1 MSPKEVEAVW
11 CIPLTQAN
19 FRAPYGRLGGTKTF
33 TKDFFQIPG
42 AAYDTTVRLLMDGDD
57 TTPKPIDYHWP
68 SGAVTAPTG
77 IRKAPNE
84 NTRLQMSWPKDQ
96 APAPWRVTPT
106 PSATTIETFPGDPGI
121 FKKGLAVSDAEA
133 AANKVWDDADAA
145 GIHAWALAIK
155 LKGETG
161 KLHARMYL
169 VDPPPGYEFAD
180 IGLLPPALQK
190 VIRAGTNSALVHVF
204 EWPVRAK
211 RLVKQIMDA
220 LTTGPNVLLT
230 GPPGTGK
237 TVALEDLRSLVE
249 GQLDL
254 WMFDPA
260 KNHDAWAPGF
270 SSASNS
276 KVVSLV
282 FHPSYSYENFVL
294 GVFPS
299 ATVPNAIEVV
309 PGPLLE
315 LAHYAEPVDHQG
327 FLIID
332 EFNRGRAAAIFGD
345 ALALMDED
353 KRSNQANGTKGSQIT
368 RRYPSQTVKVSPDYL
383 TGPGDSGE
391 VPGQIS
397 LPYSLNIVAAMNSS
411 DRSVAPLD
419 GAMRRRFSIIHVEPD
434 YDVLAEHYGIDPAGT
449 IPSAPSSP
457 DDVKLM
463 AYHLLKSLNRRIR
476 AVSGPD
482 FELGHALV
490 WKVSG
495 GSLKA
500 ALDSLAHAI
509 DQRIVATMVMTYRD
523 ETDILG
529 AILRAP
535 ETSQSAHDPSV
546 LASWVDAPA
555 DLDQFAPRCLHISA
569 LLDVPTSDRWQLLLP
584 LVQ

>member
-11 CIPLTQAN
+11 AIPLTQAN
-19 FRAPYGRLGGTKTF
+19 FRAAYARVSQSEGF
-33 TKDFFQIPG
+33 TKDYFQIPG
-42 AAYDTTVRLLMDGDD
+42 GAYDATVRLLMDGDD
-57 TTPKPIDYHWP
+57 SVNAPVDYVWP
-68 SGAVTAPTG
+68 GGSVSDA
-77 IRKAPNE
+77 IRKSSSE
-84 NTRLQMSWPKDQ
+84 KRLRMSWPYGN
-96 APAPWRVTPT
+96 APKPWKPALT
-106 PSATTIETFPGDPGI
+106 PSDSVPETFPGDPGV
-121 FKKGLAVSDAEA
+121 FDQGLDVKPAEA
-133 AANKVWDDADAA
+133 QANQIWVDARNN
-145 GIHAWALAIK
+145 GIDAWAVAVK
-155 LKGETG
+155 LKGEKG
-161 KLHARMYL
+161 RLHARTYL
-169 VDPPPGYEFAD
+169 VDPPAGYEWAS
-180 IGLLPPALQK
+180 IALLPPAVQAM
-190 VIRAGTNSALVHVF
+190 IRGGNNESARVHVF
-204 EWPVRAK
+204 EWPVRAQ
-211 RLVKQIMDA
+211 RLVNQILAA
-220 LTTGPNVLLT
+220 LKTGPNVLLT

-254 WMFDPA
+254 WKFDPD
-260 KNHDAWAPGF
+260 KNHDAWTQGF

-315 LAHYAEPVDHQG
+315 LAHYAEPLDHQG

-345 ALALMDED
+345 TLALMDED
-353 KRSNQANGTKGSQIT
+353 KRSNRADGTKGSQIT
-368 RRYPSQTVKVSPDYL
+368 RRYPNQKVTVSPDYL
-383 TGPGDSGE
+383 TEPGDSGE
-391 VPGQIS
+391 VASQIS
-397 LPYSLNIVAAMNSS
+397 LPYSLNIIAAMNSS
-411 DRSVAPLD
+411 DRSVATLD
-419 GAMRRRFSIIHVEPD
+419 GAMRRRFSIIPVGPD
-434 YDVLAEHYGIDPAGT
+434 YDVLAEHYGIDPAD
-449 IPSAPSSP
+449 PLPQAPSSP
-457 DDVKLM
+457 TDVKLM
-463 AYHLLKSLNRRIR
+463 ACHLLKSLNRRIL

-495 GSLKA
+495 SSLRA

-509 DQRIVATMVMTYRD
+509 DQRVVATMAMTYRD

-535 ETSQSAHDPSV
+535 ETSQSIPDPGA

-555 DLDQFAPRCLHISA
+555 DLDQFAPRSLHIQP
-569 LLDVPTSDRWQLLLP
+569 LLDVPVNDRWALLLP